1 MTRDECLGKGKTKKR
16 GGRDGDGGEA
26 SRDRLGE
33 SQAQTDEDKQCWW
46 TGRFGVL
53 RGGGG
58 GKTTRTGERRRGVWR
73 EKKPEAPREGR
84 ACTDR

>member
-1 MTRDECLGKGKTKKR
+1 MTRDECLGKGKAKKR

-26 SRDRLGE
+26 SRGRLGE
-33 SQAQTDEDKQCWW
+33 SQAETDEDKHCWW

-58 GKTTRTGERRRGVWR
+58 GKTTRTGEGSLEGEARGSQGG
-73 EKKPEAPREGR
+73 ESLH
-84 ACTDR
+84 